1 MIGML
6 SLMNPAEY
14 RCQAIRPSS
23 QCSCHPRRFEGE
35 LIRHKSSS
43 IPPPTPSTFSS
54 SRPDQWGIHKQAWRI
69 SEMLTLRGS
78 LRPYGCLIPTSAHS
92 LSDFHT
98 PLWPFSIIS
107 HFYKVFCK
115 YCSTLVIHFLDKTKG
130 NTRSW
135 FLEAP
140 GQASWSPIPPSSTS
154 IGRPALGNKI
164 WKPFLLG

>member
-23 QCSCHPRRFEGE
+23 QCSCRPRRFGGE

-43 IPPPTPSTFSS
+43 VPPPTPSTFSS
-54 SRPDQWGIHKQAWRI
+54 SHPDQWGIHKHAWRI
-69 SEMLTLRGS
+69 SETLTLKGS
-78 LRPYGCLIPTSAHS
+78 LRPYDCIIPTSAHS

-115 YCSTLVIHFLDKTKG
+115 YCSTMVIQFFGQNQRNQKIM
-130 NTRSW
+130 

-140 GQASWSPIPPSSTS
+140 GQTSLEPSSS
-154 IGRPALGNKI
+154 
-164 WKPFLLG
+164 